1 MSPVTSPTS
10 NAPKS
15 NLFDRAVILSV
26 TLRRPGT
33 RRKASTSLIDVIS
46 PAADEMLSTPNV
58 QPMFTTTD
66 KSLLHLSKD
75 ILDSDELRAVQ
86 RLDGTIREYL
96 SRTGLPS
103 PLKQGCY
110 LIPIDLIEASCLHLR
125 RHSKRFPTVAH
136 IREQAD
142 LLPKVKPISS
152 GYHQAHPNDPPFC
165 NRCDDCG
172 WELHSWC
179 ENGQCGDHRP
189 HIAHPFTCPCACR
202 SSNPIYRE
210 KLKHGAFHKDVD

>member
-1 MSPVTSPTS
+1 MLTRDDCVRLHRCIDALSLAFHRVT
-10 NAPKS
+10 
-15 NLFDRAVILSV
+15 D
-26 TLRRPGT
+26 
-33 RRKASTSLIDVIS
+33 D
-46 PAADEMLSTPNV
+46 ADYARFEMDLE
-58 QPMFTTTD
+58 D
-66 KSLLHLSKD
+66 
-75 ILDSDELRAVQ
+75 
-86 RLDGTIREYL
+86 
-96 SRTGLPS
+96 
-103 PLKQGCY
+103 
-110 LIPIDLIEASCLHLR
+110 IPIDLIEASCLHLR